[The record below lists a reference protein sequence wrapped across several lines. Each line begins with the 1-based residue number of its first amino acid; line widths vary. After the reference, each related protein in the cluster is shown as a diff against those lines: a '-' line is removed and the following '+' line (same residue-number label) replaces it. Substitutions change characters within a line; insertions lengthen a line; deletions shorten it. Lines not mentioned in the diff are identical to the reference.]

1 MAKTTRANH
10 HRKQQ
15 YPIVNVQQQQQQTDT
30 DKKHGCDNNNKDD
43 HDNDNDEEEK
53 EERTDAK
60 RKKKK
65 PKRRTIITESNVRQ
79 NDVLFGRGSLY
90 NVHNKDTVWRSFVD
104 HPHFKTEYQYHSHK
118 DRYTKQVIGLVR
130 ATNSKPPTR

>member
-1 MAKTTRANH
+1 MTTI
-10 HRKQQ
+10 
-15 YPIVNVQQQQQQTDT
+15 YPYGWNFALIINKVCMYVQQTDK
-30 DKKHGCDNNNKDD
+30 DQQHGCDNNNKDD

-65 PKRRTIITESNVRQ
+65 PKRTTIITESNVRQ

-104 HPHFKTEYQYHSHK
+104 HPHFKTEYQYHSHQAS
-118 DRYTKQVIGLVR
+118 YWSGPGHQ
-130 ATNSKPPTR
+130 